1 MAVLKK
7 VKEMQKL
14 KMSIFDVAIARK
26 NYTNSVKVV
35 TVCVL
40 RCSVFFTHS
49 LDKMRWLN
57 GAKYNT
63 NLK

>member
-1 MAVLKK
+1 
-7 VKEMQKL
+7 MQKL

-40 RCSVFFTHS
+40 RCCCCCVVVVIFTHS
-49 LDKMRWLN
+49 LDKM
-57 GAKYNT
+57 AKWH
-63 NLK
+63 KV